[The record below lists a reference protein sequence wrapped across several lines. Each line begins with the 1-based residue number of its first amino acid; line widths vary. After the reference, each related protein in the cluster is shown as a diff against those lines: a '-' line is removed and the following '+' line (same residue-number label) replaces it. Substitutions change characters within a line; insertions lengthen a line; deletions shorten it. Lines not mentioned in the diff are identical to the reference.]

1 VAGEEEGRGTVCI
14 RLFDVTE
21 DEGGA
26 SETWWD
32 LTALEDTNVEMGQ
45 HLDGLCDP
53 FATNF

>member
-1 VAGEEEGRGTVCI
+1 MAGEEEGRGTVCI